1 MSGPGDEGKEPHKAL
16 PLDLARNQ
24 ITTVRT
30 VDGKAPLLMT
40 SALRGLGMRVLT
52 PGTSAAPPTNQTI
65 ITTNIVPHTVFKQGK
80 NQLELVYYRPF

>member
-1 MSGPGDEGKEPHKAL
+1 MSGNGEEGKESHKTL

-40 SALRGLGMRVLT
+40 SQALRGMRVLT
-52 PGTSAAPPTNQTI
+52 QGAPSNAGQSSSNTPTI

-80 NQLELVYYRPF
+80 WTLKT